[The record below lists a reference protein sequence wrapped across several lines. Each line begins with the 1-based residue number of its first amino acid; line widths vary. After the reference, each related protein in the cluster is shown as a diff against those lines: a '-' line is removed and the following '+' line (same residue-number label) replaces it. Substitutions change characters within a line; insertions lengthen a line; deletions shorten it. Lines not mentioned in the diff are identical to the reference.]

1 MSVTCCPVCGF
12 DGLKSKSLSQCP
24 QCNADLTCFAA
35 LEALCQELPAAATA
49 SSAAG
54 AQGSPKQALSARVGL
69 VLLTL
74 LIGIGLGV
82 GLSVLK
88 PDKLWRYPQQQ
99 VKLQLQTQ
107 ASSQNIEQKKY
118 DDLLRRY
125 TELNQTSSQ
134 TTTVDK
140 VRTTAF
146 FLYPCRNIDTL
157 WDIAKQFYGKGKYYP
172 IILEH
177 NPNLSIY
184 DLGTG
189 VSLRISLNLLR
200 NRDQVDNFYK
210 QITETIEGQVYWYY
224 TISPGDTLSSITR
237 KFYAA
242 GSSISIISDLNLNV
256 AIKPGNKLK
265 IIME

>member
-1 MSVTCCPVCGF
+1 MPVTCCPVCGF

-35 LEALCQELPAAATA
+35 LEALCQELPATTPG

-69 VLLTL
+69 GLLTL

-82 GLSVLK
+82 GLSISR
-88 PDKLWRYPQQQ
+88 PDKLWRAPQQQ
-99 VKLQLQTQ
+99 VELQQTK
-107 ASSQNIEQKKY
+107 AIATTITDVKPIAVAKPIKIANRVETAPLKK
-118 DDLLRRY
+118 
-125 TELNQTSSQ
+125 SPA
-134 TTTVDK
+134 TT
-140 VRTTAF
+140 F
-146 FLYPCRNIDTL
+146 FLYPCRDIDTL
-157 WDIAKQFYGKGKYYP
+157 WDLAKQFYGKGKYYP

-177 NPNLSIY
+177 NPNISIY
-184 DLGTG
+184 DLKTG

-200 NRDQVDNFYK
+200 NRDQVDNFYE
-210 QITETIEGQVYWYY
+210 QITKTIEGLVYWYY
-224 TISPGDTLSSITR
+224 TISPGDTLSSITL
-237 KFYAA
+237 KFYAP
-242 GSSISIISDLNLNV
+242 GSSTATISDLNLDV